1 MPAPQSEVEAA
12 QENLRVIRGLM
23 ERATVYRT
31 ISVPVALAGGT
42 LAIAVSWV
50 LRWLL
55 KTDPMA
61 VTPVLFLSLWFGA
74 LAIVAGLNTW
84 LIFRGAQQRKEPF
97 ISSGM
102 RVALIAFA
110 PACCAGGLAGTSFA
124 WFENDL
130 LLCSVLWL
138 IFYGLALMATGNF
151 SPQSIGRLGF
161 GFLAFGLIAL
171 VMTMLRRPSS
181 INDANLLAAT
191 LMGAGFG
198 VLHLAYGLSVYLH
211 SLATHSQNQNHEQST
226 SSDQA

>member
-1 MPAPQSEVEAA
+1 MPVPQSEVAAA

-31 ISVPVALAGGT
+31 ISVPVALVGGA
-42 LAIAVSWV
+42 LAIAVTLM

-55 KTDPMA
+55 KNDSMA

-74 LAIVAGLNTW
+74 LLIVAVLNTW
-84 LIFRGAQQRKEPF
+84 LIYRGAKLRNEPF

-102 RVALIAFA
+102 RVALTAFA
-110 PACCAGGLAGTSFA
+110 PACVAGGIAGTAFA

-151 SPQSIGRLGF
+151 SPQSIGRLGL

-171 VMTMLRRPSS
+171 IMTMLRRPNS
-181 INDANLLAAT
+181 INDANVLAAT

-198 VLHLAYGLSVYLH
+198 VLHLAYGLSVFLH
-211 SLATHSQNQNHEQST
+211 SLATRNQNQGQST
-226 SSDQA
+226 STSGDSA